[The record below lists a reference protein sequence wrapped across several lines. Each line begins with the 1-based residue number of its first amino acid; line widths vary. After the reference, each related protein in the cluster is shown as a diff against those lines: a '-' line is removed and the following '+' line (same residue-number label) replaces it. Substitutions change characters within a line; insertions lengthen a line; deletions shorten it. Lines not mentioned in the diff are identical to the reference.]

1 MNKKNFLLFCLLI
14 LLFLISKSQVQI
26 SKFNNN
32 YTSVYTNSLEDNEGN
47 YLVSGITNP
56 NGISDIGYLMKI
68 SSSRIILNELQFQ
81 YGGENSFLTKMI
93 HYNTN
98 IIVIGKVYNEFGDN
112 LFFLKLDSNLQINDC
127 KFIPFQNNR
136 HINYFNLLVDSDSS
150 IIISGCSYAVSGNSY
165 IQPFLYQINGNG
177 DSIKTKYFNN
187 SNIQVIYQL
196 HESPDSS
203 KYFAFM
209 DGYRVGYEISGI
221 LHLDKNFDTIEYHC
235 LSSEYNYI
243 FSSISLYDSLFLV
256 TNLDLTSTQYLKIC
270 LINQNGVI
278 KNYLEFS
285 KSSSTNEYPAYSPG
299 ISHRDGAIYIG
310 ATSGFDFSNP
320 NYSTNDSWFH
330 LIKMDEN
337 MNVIWEK
344 WYGGDAYFFLRSV
357 TATSDGGCLMV
368 GTKYPHG
375 IGNQFLQGHY
385 VKVDSNGN
393 VQWTQDIEIPELSYK
408 VYPNPTQSVF
418 NIENSEFKIQ
428 SIELYDISG
437 RYLKSIQDC
446 NNSTISIDL
455 TPFSNGIYFAKIK
468 SSKGVRTEKVVKN

>member
-1 MNKKNFLLFCLLI
+1 MNKKNFLLSCLLI
-14 LLFLISKSQVQI
+14 LFIITSKSQIPI
-26 SKFNNN
+26 SNFNINCQ
-32 YTSVYTNSLEDNEGN
+32 SVYTNSLEDNEGN
-47 YLVSGITNP
+47 YILSGIINP
-56 NGISDIGYLMKI
+56 NGNSDIGYLVKI
-68 SSSRIILNELQFQ
+68 SSSGIMLNELQFQ
-81 YGGENSFLTKMI
+81 YGGENSYLDKI
-93 HYNTN
+93 AHYNAN
-98 IIVIGKVYNEFGDN
+98 IIAIGKVSNELGDN

-127 KFIPFQNNR
+127 KFIPFQNNK
-136 HINYFNLLVDSDSS
+136 HIIYYNLFVDSDSS
-150 IIISGCSYAVSGNSY
+150 IIILGSSYAVSGNSY

-196 HESPDSS
+196 QESSDSS

-221 LHLDKNFDTIEYHC
+221 LHLNKNFDTIEYHC

-299 ISHRDGAIYIG
+299 ISHRDNDIYVG

-375 IGNQFLQGHY
+375 IGNQFIQGHY
-385 VKVDSNGN
+385 IKVDANGD
-393 VQWTQDIEIPELSYK
+393 VQWTQDIEMPELSYK
-408 VYPNPTQSVF
+408 VFPNPTQSVF
-418 NIENSEFKIQ
+418 NIENSELNIQ

-446 NNSTISIDL
+446 NKRTISIDL
-455 TPFSNGIYFAKIK
+455 TPFPNGIYFAKIK
-468 SSKGVRTEKVVKN
+468 SSKGLRTEKVVKN